1 MKRTSIKIFVFSSVI
16 IMALASRAFAAFQW
30 NEEHTVAFFYPSN
43 MTYVDRSDPKTDFGS
58 DPFLKV
64 GDAIGNPIPD
74 SIYYDAV
81 NATRTYLKFNQQEL
95 AAELA
100 NYTIVSASLNMY
112 LSGVEN
118 LPGSSPFD
126 LINVL
131 QVTGANSYSYMQNL
145 TWDRQKE
152 RNVTFSGGM
161 MFASLNFNVTG
172 ETPGLRTWEN
182 ASSGNGTVTDMV
194 QMWLNEPATNYGV
207 VISNEI
213 DGNWTELVNGTVY
226 QIQRPGQMNEL
237 EATFAKSTGYYPFL
251 KVQVVPEPVSSVLMI
266 VGAGVLG
273 IASSRRRKK
282 IS

>member
-1 MKRTSIKIFVFSSVI
+1 MKKTMIEGLVFCVFVTMVLSTN
-16 IMALASRAFAAFQW
+16 AFAAFW
-30 NEEHTVAFFYPSN
+30 NDDHTIAVFYPAN

-74 SIYYDAV
+74 STYYDAV

-95 AAELA
+95 ADELA
-100 NYTIVSASLNMY
+100 NFTIVSASFNMY

-118 LPGSSPFD
+118 LPGNSSSD
-126 LINVL
+126 SINVL

-161 MFASLNFNVTG
+161 MFASLNFSVTG

-182 ASSGNGTVTDMV
+182 TSLGNGTVTDMV
-194 QMWLNEPATNYGV
+194 QMWLNEPGSNYGV

-213 DGNWTELVNGTVY
+213 DGNWTELINGTVY

-237 EATFAKSTGYYPFL
+237 EAVFSKQTGTLPFL
-251 KVQVVPEPVSSVLMI
+251 RVQVVPEPVSSVLMI

-273 IASSRRRKK
+273 LASSRRRKK